1 VKVTVVWATPQLQDI
16 VPVELPPGTAVADAV
31 RRSGLVAQYG
41 LDPATLRFARHGVR
55 AAADACLAEGDRIEI
70 TRALLI
76 DPKVAR
82 ARRARQKAAAPRA
95 ARAAPGTAN

>member
-1 VKVTVVWATPQLQDI
+1 MKVTVVWATPQLQDVVAI
-16 VPVELPPGTAVADAV
+16 ELTPGARIADAV

-55 AAADACLAEGDRIEI
+55 ATADACLAESDRVEI
-70 TRALLI
+70 TRALGV

-82 ARRARQKAAAPRA
+82 ARRARLKAPVPRA
-95 ARAAPGTAN
+95 PTARPDTVK